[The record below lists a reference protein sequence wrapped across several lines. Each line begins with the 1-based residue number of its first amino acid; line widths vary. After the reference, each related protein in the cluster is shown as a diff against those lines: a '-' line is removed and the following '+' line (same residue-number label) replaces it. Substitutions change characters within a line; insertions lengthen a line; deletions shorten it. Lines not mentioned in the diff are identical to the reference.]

1 MEIIDGMPKNGNEW
15 VDGEILDL
23 ENGKVYRCKI
33 WEENRK
39 LRVRSYIAF
48 FYGTQTWLKLC
59 NLV

>member
-1 MEIIDGMPKNGNEW
+1 MHKNGNEW

-33 WEENRK
+33 WVENGK
-39 LRVRSYIAF
+39 LTVRSYIAF